1 MFACTFFPTMHSELQ
16 GVPTKVFRS
25 TLWSYSCRIGR
36 ETKLS
41 SSLLHGE
48 QKENVSTCKSLSH
61 IISIVLGIT
70 SQLFCHLLCK
80 LFIDVLEAHFGIIL
94 FLILSKKE
102 NILTWTFGFFVFL
115 NPGHSWFFTQSV
127 TMLPLNVVFST
138 LSISYH
144 SFMACKVSG
153 KIQLIALWEFPYILL
168 CFSLADSRIL
178 SSFVIFAILIM
189 ICLYVGVVGFILFW
203 TLCVPFTWIF
213 VFFFLFREILAVIS
227 SNLFLN
233 PPPLLWSYDANVGTL
248 EVIQRS
254 LKLFSF

>member
-1 MFACTFFPTMHSELQ
+1 
-16 GVPTKVFRS
+16 
-25 TLWSYSCRIGR
+25 
-36 ETKLS
+36 
-41 SSLLHGE
+41 
-48 QKENVSTCKSLSH
+48 
-61 IISIVLGIT
+61 
-70 SQLFCHLLCK
+70 
-80 LFIDVLEAHFGIIL
+80 
-94 FLILSKKE
+94 
-102 NILTWTFGFFVFL
+102 
-115 NPGHSWFFTQSV
+115 
-127 TMLPLNVVFST
+127 MLPLNVVFST

-233 PPPLLWSYDANVGTL
+233 PPPSFYDPMMQMLVH
-248 EVIQRS
+248 
-254 LKLFSF
+254 LKLFRDLLNYFHFKNLFLFFLLF

>member
-1 MFACTFFPTMHSELQ
+1 MFACTFFPTVHGELQ

-48 QKENVSTCKSLSH
+48 GKENVSTCKSFSH

-70 SQLFCHLLCK
+70 SQLYCHLLCK
-80 LFIDVLEAHFGIIL
+80 LFIDALEAHFGIIL
-94 FLILSKKE
+94 FLVLSKKE
-102 NILTWTFGFFVFL
+102 NIHMNIWLFCFVFL

-127 TMLPLNVVFST
+127 TMLPLSVVFST

-178 SSFVIFAILIM
+178 SSIVIFAILIM
-189 ICLYVGVVGFILFW
+189 ICLNVGVIGFILFW

-213 VFFFLFREILAVIS
+213 FFS
-227 SNLFLN
+227 SYLGN
-233 PPPLLWSYDANVGTL
+233 Y
-248 EVIQRS
+248 
-254 LKLFSF
+254 

>member
-1 MFACTFFPTMHSELQ
+1 M
-16 GVPTKVFRS
+16 
-25 TLWSYSCRIGR
+25 
-36 ETKLS
+36 
-41 SSLLHGE
+41 
-48 QKENVSTCKSLSH
+48 
-61 IISIVLGIT
+61 LGIT

-80 LFIDVLEAHFGIIL
+80 LFIDALEAHFGIIL
-94 FLILSKKE
+94 FLVLSKKE
-102 NILTWTFGFFVFL
+102 NIHMNIWLFCFVFL

-178 SSFVIFAILIM
+178 SSIVIFAILIM
-189 ICLYVGVVGFILFW
+189 ICLNVGVIGFILFW

-213 VFFFLFREILAVIS
+213 VFFFLFRELLAIIS
-227 SNLFLN
+227 SNLFL
-233 PPPLLWSYDANVGTL
+233 PPPHFLLLWSYDANVGTL
-248 EVIQRS
+248 EIIQRS